1 MYNLLKGLSIVEGA
15 SFIAGPSATMH
26 MAQMG
31 AEVIR
36 FDNIGGGPDF
46 NRWPLAKNGQSLYWE
61 GMNKG
66 KKSIALNLSTTEG
79 RELAIAIATAPGEN
93 AGLFVTN
100 YPVNGF
106 LSYDILKEKRADL
119 ICLRVM
125 GWADGA
131 PAMDPT
137 VNAASGIPMMTGPQD
152 DEKPVNQVLPAWDLI
167 TGAYAA
173 FAMTAAILDRKTS
186 GKGHDIRLPLA
197 DVAISCLSHTG
208 QIAEV
213 LASGADRPRMGNDM
227 FGALGRDFETKDG
240 KRVMIVALTT
250 RQWIGLVRVLNL
262 VEVIESLEQSLNISL
277 SAEAGTR
284 FNHRDKIIPLIIAA
298 IVTRNSAE
306 LYQAFDKNGVTWGP
320 YQTLYEAVTTDDR
333 MVKENPM
340 FTNIDHPSG
349 MSYPAA
355 GPAATLPGQDRGTLI
370 PAPHLGQHTD
380 EVLAMKLGLPDHEI
394 GRLHD
399 KGIIAGMNNAKAA

>member
-1 MYNLLKGLSIVEGA
+1 MYNLLKGHSIVEGA

-46 NRWPLAKNGQSLYWE
+46 NRWPLAANGKSLYWE

-66 KKSIALNLSTTEG
+66 KKSIALNLSSPEG
-79 RELAIAIATAPGEN
+79 RELAIALATAPGKN

-106 LSYDILKEKRADL
+106 LSYDILKQRRQDL

-152 DEKPVNQVLPAWDLI
+152 DDRPVNQVLPAWDFI

-173 FAMTAAILDRKTS
+173 FALTAAILERKTS

-213 LASGADRPRMGNDM
+213 MNRGADRPRMGNDM
-227 FGALGRDFETKDG
+227 FGALGRDFETKDK

-250 RQWIGLVRVLNL
+250 RQWQGLIRVLNL
-262 VEVIESLEQSLNISL
+262 GEAIENLEQQIGMSL
-277 SAEAGTR
+277 SEEAGVR
-284 FNHRDKIIPLIIAA
+284 FEHRDKIIPLMMPAIAA
-298 IVTRNSAE
+298 RDSAE
-306 LYQAFDKNGVTWGP
+306 LYQAFDDNGVTWGP
-320 YQTLYEAVTTDDR
+320 YQTLHQAVTEDDR
-333 MVKENPM
+333 MVRMNPI
-340 FTNIDHPSG
+340 FTTIAHPSG
-349 MSYPAA
+349 LRYPAA
-355 GPAATLPGQDRGTLI
+355 GPAATLAEETRGSLT

-380 EVLAMKLGLPDHEI
+380 EILASKLGLSDSEI
-394 GRLHD
+394 GQLHD
-399 KGIIAGMNNAKAA
+399 KGTIAGMNNAKAA